1 MTATDQARALVLSR
15 IRAGLGVS
23 GRDRAR
29 EAAVEERLRARQ
41 RGTIPARARA
51 SREALIELMTT
62 MLAAQGAE
70 ITRAETPE
78 DAVRAIVGDLRGNA
92 LPLRLRMGADAQ
104 LAALPWDMTPEVE
117 RVFGPANGGDR
128 ASLSRAL
135 VAAAE
140 TGTMVLV
147 SGADNPTTLA
157 FLPETHFIL
166 VSASDVVGSYEEAF
180 DLVRATY
187 GERLGEA
194 PGRTSRLPRTTSRVA
209 PHVDGRASNHAGS
222 YAWPRT
228 VNLIS
233 GPSRTADIEQTIVRG
248 AHGPKRLH
256 VVILG

>member
-1 MTATDQARALVLSR
+1 MTPSHQARALVLSR
-15 IRAGLGVS
+15 IRAGLGVA

-29 EAAVEERLRARQ
+29 EAAVEERLRAHP
-41 RGTIPARARA
+41 RGTIPARAHA

-70 ITRAETPE
+70 VTRAATPE
-78 DAVRAIVGDLRGNA
+78 DAVRAVAEDLRNHN
-92 LPLRLRMGADAQ
+92 LPSRLRVGADAQ
-104 LAALPWDMTPEVE
+104 LAALPWDVMPGVE
-117 RVFGPANGGDR
+117 LVFGPANGEDR
-128 ASLSRAL
+128 AGLSRA
-135 VAAAE
+135 VAAAAE
-140 TGTMVLV
+140 TGTLVLV

-166 VSASDVVGSYEEAF
+166 VSAGDVVGSYEEAF
-180 DLVRATY
+180 DRLRAIY
-187 GERLGEA
+187 GEGAL
-194 PGRTSRLPRTTSRVA
+194 
-209 PHVDGRASNHAGS
+209 
-222 YAWPRT
+222 PRT